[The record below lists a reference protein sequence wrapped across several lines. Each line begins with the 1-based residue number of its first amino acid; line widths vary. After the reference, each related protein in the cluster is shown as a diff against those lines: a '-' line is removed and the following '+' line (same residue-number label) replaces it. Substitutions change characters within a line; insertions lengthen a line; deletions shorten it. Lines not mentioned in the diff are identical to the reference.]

1 VRDGPRPTLNRL
13 LAIRFI
19 ERELTVSNKAKPNEA
34 NAINSASCSD
44 TGA

>member
-13 LAIRFI
+13 LSIHFI
-19 ERELTVSNKAKPNEA
+19 ERELTVSNIAKPNEA
-34 NAINSASCSD
+34 NAMNSATFSD